1 MGEAKRNFIKGR
13 MNKTVD
19 ERLVPD
25 GEYIDAL
32 NIRLG
37 STEASEVGSVENAK
51 GNTQITTLEYNGS
64 PLSANAKCI
73 GALDDS
79 ANETVYWFVHDP
91 ANVDMIVSYNT
102 ALDLLKYHVI
112 SIEVLNFNPDY
123 LITGVD
129 KIDDLLFFTDNYNPP
144 RKINVNRNYPQ
155 PFGGPPPDT
164 DGVTAEALNVIKAP
178 PSAAPGLTLAEVVAE
193 NNYLETRFVR
203 FAYRYRYRDNEYS
216 ALSQFTDYAFENG
229 IFNLDPATNLNEG
242 MRNRYNAAVVS
253 FNTGGSEVI
262 GIDVCFKLS
271 TDPTIRVIER
281 YKKSEQGWPDSSTQ
295 QITFTGQKIHTVLP
309 DAEILRLYDNVPKL
323 AQAQTLMGNRLMY
336 GNYVEQYDVDT
347 RMRHTVDLITRQT
360 NTAYGVATIQNG
372 TNYTVDLSTPTSA
385 VNAVAKF
392 DYSGEDYNLFAGG
405 SLTMSFTI
413 VHRSFS
419 GGAAPTTPL
428 QSINIIWSY
437 NIPNNYNNLF
447 ELVNASEFQALV
459 NTYSPISGL
468 DCNSVTTLSDVFNC
482 RVIEN
487 LAEASSTFQL
497 NNSGITTLP
506 QPFLLTSNI
515 STPNEFTLQIPAV
528 QYLSSGSSTD
538 AYEYFELTSVD
549 TLISSTTSSK
559 SLHSNRDYEVG
570 VVYMDDYKRSTN
582 VLTSSTNTITIPASA
597 STSINKLQVT
607 LPTSMIPPSWA
618 TSYKFALKESADNYE
633 VIYSNFTYENTLGD
647 GYWLRLEGEDQAKV
661 EVGSELIVK
670 YDSYGATQSQIKT
683 AVLEKVSQPTNFLD
697 PNNTST
703 VEQVPG
709 LYIRVVPDGY
719 SLEGLGGSFTKG
731 EKTAIATSTGTGG
744 DSFSFYSSAIGSNPA
759 RDGWQNGYA
768 WVDYPLFEY
777 GGGRIAIQSGAIVNL
792 QFEFFRPDVFTCG
805 GPNGASRCQLNIS
818 IISNSDYSDFVQF
831 FNAQNVGAQI
841 LAQVNCEIE
850 CEQESGPNIF
860 TPSIFG
866 QLVDADS
873 ATPFGPNAGN
883 NQIYFYERP
892 SQPNLLYMRFLNG
905 TPTYGGFGQSVVNGD
920 AKTSVNISI
929 ANPGTQVCFETVPS
943 ATNPDVFYE
952 SSENFAITGGY
963 HTGNIQNQSATQAG
977 IVELDFY
984 NCYTFGN
991 GVESQKV
998 EDSILGSKMELGAR
1012 TLLSSNQEYKE
1023 AHRFADIT
1031 YSGVYNDESNINKLN
1046 EFNLGLLNFKPL
1058 EDIYGTIQKMSGR
1071 KSDVLVLQEDRI
1083 SYVLAGKNLLSD
1095 AGGGSALTTVPE
1107 VLGTQIARV
1116 EEYGISLNPES
1127 FAEFGFDK
1135 YFTDAK
1141 RGAVILLRGS
1151 SAQNEQLEVISKAGM
1166 RSWFRD
1172 LFNTSFDTQK
1182 LGGYDPYM
1190 DEYVVSSNDVKLP
1203 IERPCIPCGITQN
1216 LSLPANDTYEYCVDV
1231 GTAVGPIVISWG
1243 AGPGATPEVSAEFG
1257 GTTYGPSPT
1266 SPITITNNSSEYTR
1280 VDVTVTSPAGA
1291 VNFPITVNCPTTNE
1305 IDLILITLN
1314 NDSDAGKTI
1323 HNQTYFESG
1332 SYDSA
1337 TFQTPI
1343 ELQGGDNP
1351 VVSQYTVLTGNQ
1363 GEFIFPPDSSTVYIQ
1378 SNKIGTDN
1386 FQFDPAACK
1395 FLYHTSNTEYNN
1407 TPVDIGNLLNVSTAL
1422 TNDPITPNQNFYQ
1435 GTFTMP
1441 TALNYTYLIWDYRT
1455 SSGIELC
1462 TSAASALDAACNC
1475 PSTNTYYLDGSTF
1488 YNSQTVYTNAD
1499 LSTVAPNQFYALP
1512 NTLTTREQVAGLLQ
1526 PAVTYL
1532 SCLKACNSF
1541 VEDNRFNTA
1550 YYEYEVN
1557 LGSATGVSV
1566 ITFTPGNAGDP
1577 PIGIE
1582 VTYDGVTT
1590 SDVSAT
1596 SILDASVSPVTSF
1609 FNGPIYGD
1617 DSGTCGI
1624 TTGTIILDD
1633 YAYSASSGQF
1643 AATGTTTPITLT
1655 ASDYD
1660 TTSGGPGSYILYVS
1674 KTSTTPSTV
1683 SLTLYNPC
1691 SLDDSNWRVDVGCPA
1706 PLASFSASAMNPS
1719 SAACSDTIDSTFYH
1733 IPVAPGTQPGQPA
1746 RRDWMFKDV
1755 NGVARADAGY
1765 YKIGPD
1771 AGSST
1776 GYQIQVDGNGVIV
1789 QKNPCP

>member
-112 SIEVLNFNPDY
+112 SVEVLNFNPEY

-129 KIDDLLFFTDNYNPP
+129 KIDNLLFFTDNYNPP

-155 PFGGPPPDT
+155 PFGSPAI
-164 DGVTAEALNVIKAP
+164 DGVTDEALNVIKAP
-178 PSAAPGLTLAEVVAE
+178 PSAAPGLTLAEVGAG

-203 FAYRYRYRDNEYS
+203 FAYRYRFRDNEYS
-216 ALSQFTDYAFENG
+216 ALSQFTDYAFENSV
-229 IFNLDPATNLNEG
+229 FNLDPATNLNEG

-271 TDPTIRVIER
+271 TDSTIRVIER

-347 RMRHTVDLITRQT
+347 EMRHTVDLITRQR
-360 NTAYGVATIQNG
+360 NTAQGVATIQSG
-372 TNYTVDLSTPTSA
+372 TTYTIDVSTPTTA
-385 VNAVAKF
+385 VDAVAKF

-405 SLTMSFTI
+405 SLILDFTI

-419 GGAAPTTPL
+419 GSAAPTTPL
-428 QSINIIWSY
+428 QSINIIWTY

-447 ELVNASEFQALV
+447 ELVNDSPFQALV

-468 DCNSVTTLSDVFNC
+468 NCNSVTSLSDVFNC
-482 RVIEN
+482 RVIQN
-487 LAEASSTFQL
+487 LDNASSTFEL

-506 QPFLLTSNI
+506 QSFLLTSNI
-515 STPNEFTLQIPAV
+515 STPHEFTLQIPAV
-528 QYLSSGSSTD
+528 QYLSSDSSTD
-538 AYEYFELTSVD
+538 AYEYFEITDVN
-549 TLISSTTSSK
+549 TLVSSTTSSK

-570 VVYMDDYKRSTN
+570 VVYMDKYNRSTN

-633 VIYSNFTYENTLGD
+633 VIYSNFTYINTLGD

-670 YDSYGATQSQIKT
+670 YDSSGPTQSQIKT
-683 AVLEKVSQPTNFLD
+683 SVLEKVSQPTNFLN

-703 VEQVPG
+703 IEQVPG

-719 SLEGLGGSFTKG
+719 NLQGLGGSFTDG
-731 EKTAIATSTGTGG
+731 ERTAVGTSPGTGG
-744 DSFSFYSSAIGSNPA
+744 ADFGFYAFSGTNGRTGWY
-759 RDGWQNGYA
+759 DGHP
-768 WVDYPLFEY
+768 WVDYPLFDST
-777 GGGRIAIQSGAIVNL
+777 GQIAIQSGAIVTI
-792 QFEFFRPDVFTCG
+792 QFEFFRGDVFTCG
-805 GPNGASRCQLNIS
+805 GPNGASRCQLNLS
-818 IISNSDYSDFVQF
+818 IISNSDYSNFVQF
-831 FNAQNVGAQI
+831 FNAQNVAAQI

-850 CEQESGPNIF
+850 CEQDSGPNE
-860 TPSIFG
+860 FG
-866 QLVDADS
+866 VMGNLVDAD
-873 ATPFGPNAGN
+873 AAGAEPFTPIENQ
-883 NQIYFYERP
+883 NQIYFYTRP
-892 SQPNLLYMRFLNG
+892 STQPNMLYMRFLNG
-905 TPTYGGFGQSVVNGD
+905 TPTYGGGYGFLLEGGD
-920 AKTSVNISI
+920 ARTSVNISI

-952 SSENFAITGGY
+952 SSENFAITGGF

-1012 TLLSSNQEYKE
+1012 TLLSSNQDYKE

-1046 EFNLGLLNFKPL
+1046 EFSLGLLNFKPL
-1058 EDIYGTIQKMSGR
+1058 EDIYGTIQKLSGR
-1071 KSDVLVLQEDRI
+1071 KSDILVLQEDRI

-1095 AGGGSALTTVPE
+1095 AGGGSALTSVPE

-1190 DEYVVSSNDVKLP
+1190 DEYVVSSNDIKLP

-1231 GTAVGPIVISWG
+1231 GTAVGDIVISWG
-1243 AGPGATPEVSAEFG
+1243 AGPGAAPTVQAEFG
-1257 GTTYGPSPT
+1257 STTYGPST
-1266 SPITITNNSSEYTR
+1266 SSPITIPNNSSEYTR
-1280 VDVTVTSPAGA
+1280 VDVTVTANAGA
-1291 VNFPITVNCPTTNE
+1291 VNFPITVNCPNTNE
-1305 IDLILITLN
+1305 INLILITLN
-1314 NDSDAGKTI
+1314 NDSDDGDTI
-1323 HNQTYFESG
+1323 HNQAYFESG

-1351 VVSQYTVLTGNQ
+1351 VVAQYTVLTGNQ
-1363 GEFIFPPDSSTVYIQ
+1363 GEFIFPPDGSTVYIQ

-1395 FLYHTSNTEYNN
+1395 FLYHTSNTLYNN

-1441 TALNYTYLIWDYRT
+1441 VAQNYTYLIWDYRT

-1462 TSAASALDAACNC
+1462 DSVTSALDAACNC
-1475 PSTNTYYLDGSTF
+1475 PGGTTTYYLDGSTF

-1532 SCLKACNSF
+1532 SCLKACDSF
-1541 VEDNRFNTA
+1541 VQDNRNNQA

-1624 TTGTIILDD
+1624 TTGTVVLYD
-1633 YAYSASSGQF
+1633 YEYNVSGNGWF
-1643 AATGTTTPITLT
+1643 VTGGTTPITLA

-1755 NGVARADAGY
+1755 NGVTRADAGY

>member
-64 PLSANAKCI
+64 PLSPNARCI

-112 SIEVLNFNPDY
+112 SIQVLNFNPDY

-178 PSAAPGLTLAEVVAE
+178 PSAAPGLTLAEVGAG
-193 NNYLETRFVR
+193 NNYLETRFLR

-216 ALSQFTDYAFENG
+216 ALSQFTDYAFENE
-229 IFNLDPATNLNEG
+229 IFNLDSATNLNEG
-242 MRNRYNAAVVS
+242 MRNRFNAAVVS
-253 FNTGGSEVI
+253 FNAGGSEVT
-262 GIDVCFKLS
+262 GVDVCFKLS

-295 QITFTGQKIHTVLP
+295 QITFTGQKIHTILP

-347 RMRHTVDLITRQT
+347 QLRHTVDLIARQT
-360 NTAYGVATIQNG
+360 NTADGIATIQNG
-372 TNYTVDLSTPTSA
+372 VSYTIDLSNTTSA
-385 VNAVAKF
+385 VDAVAKF

-405 SLTMSFTI
+405 SLTLSFTI
-413 VHRSFS
+413 VHRTFS
-419 GGAAPTTPL
+419 GGNAPTTPL

-447 ELVNASEFQALV
+447 ELVNDSDFQTLV
-459 NTYSPISGL
+459 NGYSPIAGL
-468 DCNSVTTLSDVFNC
+468 DCNSVTFLSDVFNC

-487 LAEASSTFQL
+487 LANASSTFAL
-497 NNSGITTLP
+497 NGSGITSTQ
-506 QPFLLTSNI
+506 QPFLLTSDI
-515 STPNEFTLQIPAV
+515 STPDEFTLQIPAV
-528 QYLSSGSSTD
+528 QYLASNSSTD
-538 AYEYFELTSVD
+538 AYEYFELTNVD
-549 TLISSTTSSK
+549 TAISATASSK

-570 VVYMDDYKRSTN
+570 VVYMDEYKRSTN

-633 VIYSNFTYENTLGD
+633 VIYSNFRYANTLGN

-670 YDSYGATQSQIKT
+670 YSTSGPAQSQIKT

-697 PNNTST
+697 PNNTTS

-719 SLEGLGGSFTKG
+719 SLDGLGGSFTDG
-731 EKTAIATSTGTGG
+731 ERTAIATSTGTGG
-744 DSFSFYSSAIGSNPA
+744 DDFDFYSFSGVNG
-759 RDGWQNGYA
+759 RTGWYDGYA
-768 WVDYPLFEY
+768 WVDYPLFDSTSK
-777 GGGRIAIQSGAIVNL
+777 IPVQSGAIVNI

-805 GPNGASRCQLNIS
+805 GPNGASRCQLNVS
-818 IISNSDYSDFVQF
+818 IVSNSDYSDFVQF
-831 FNAQNVGAQI
+831 FNAQNVAQQI

-850 CEQESGPNIF
+850 CEQDSGPND
-860 TPSIFG
+860 FG
-866 QLVDADS
+866 VLGNLVNADA
-873 ATPFGPNAGN
+873 AGAQPFNPVENQ
-883 NQIYFYERP
+883 NQIYFYERQDT
-892 SQPNLLYMRFLNG
+892 QPDMLYMRFLNG
-905 TPTYGGFGQSVVNGD
+905 TPTYGGVGQLLVNAD

-963 HTGNIQNQSATQAG
+963 HTGNIQNQSATQSG

-1012 TLLSSNQEYKE
+1012 TLLSSNQDYKE

-1127 FAEFGFDK
+1127 FSEFGFDK

-1172 LFNTSFDTQK
+1172 LFNSSFDTQK

-1190 DEYVVSSNDVKLP
+1190 DEYVVSSNDIKIP
-1203 IERPCIPCGITQN
+1203 IDRPCIPCGITQN
-1216 LSLPANDTYEYCVDV
+1216 LSLAANDTYEYCVDV

-1243 AGPGATPEVSAEFG
+1243 AGPGATPTVQAEFG
-1257 GTTYGPSPT
+1257 GTTSGPSTT
-1266 SPITITNNSSEYTR
+1266 SPITITNSSSEHTR
-1280 VDVTVTSPAGA
+1280 VDVTVTAPAEGG

-1314 NDSDAGKTI
+1314 NDSDDGDTI

-1343 ELQGGDNP
+1343 ELQGGTNP
-1351 VVSQYTVLTGNQ
+1351 VVAQYTVLTGNQ
-1363 GEFIFPPDSSTVYIQ
+1363 GEFIFPPNGSTVYIQ

-1407 TPVDIGNLLNVSTAL
+1407 TPAEIGNLLNVATAL
-1422 TNDPITPNQNFYQ
+1422 TNDPATPNQDFYQ

-1441 TALNYTYLIWDYRT
+1441 TAQNYTYLIWDYRT

-1462 TSAASALDAACNC
+1462 DSAASAIDAACNC
-1475 PSTNTYYLDGSTF
+1475 PGGTTTYYLDGSTF
-1488 YNSQTVYTNAD
+1488 YNSQTIYTNAD

-1532 SCLKACNSF
+1532 SCLKACDSSVADTRNNF
-1541 VEDNRFNTA
+1541 A
-1550 YYEYEVN
+1550 HYEYEVN

-1596 SILDASVSPVTSF
+1596 SILDATVSPATSF

-1624 TTGTIILDD
+1624 TTVPVVLDD
-1633 YAYSASSGQF
+1633 YEYSVSSGQF
-1643 AATGTTTPITLT
+1643 VATTTTTPITLA

-1674 KTSTTPSTV
+1674 KTATTPSTV

-1706 PLASFSASAMNPS
+1706 PLTSFTASAMNPS
-1719 SAACSDTIDSTFYH
+1719 SAVCSDAIDSTFYH
-1733 IPVAPGTQPGQPA
+1733 IPVAPGTQPGQPS

-1771 AGSST
+1771 AGSPT

>member
-51 GNTQITTLEYNGS
+51 GNTQITTLEYNGF

-112 SIEVLNFNPDY
+112 SIQVLNFNPDY

-155 PFGGPPPDT
+155 PFGSPSPTT

-178 PSAAPGLTLAEVVAE
+178 PSAAPGLTLAEVGAG

-216 ALSQFTDYAFENG
+216 ALSQFTDYAFENS
-229 IFNLDPATNLNEG
+229 IFNLQASTNLNEG

-262 GIDVCFKLS
+262 GVDVCFKLS

-347 RMRHTVDLITRQT
+347 QLRHTVDLVTRQT
-360 NTAYGVATIQNG
+360 NTADGVATIENG
-372 TNYTVDLSTPTSA
+372 ASYTIDLSSTTPA
-385 VNAVAKF
+385 VDAVAKF
-392 DYSGEDYNLFAGG
+392 DYSGEDYSLFSGG
-405 SLTMSFTI
+405 SLTLSFTI

-419 GGAAPTTPL
+419 GGDAPTTPL
-428 QSINIIWSY
+428 QSINIIWTY

-447 ELVNASEFQALV
+447 ELVNADEFQTLV
-459 NTYSPISGL
+459 NGYSPIAGL
-468 DCNSVTTLSDVFNC
+468 DCNSVTFLSDVFNC

-487 LAEASSTFQL
+487 LANASSTFTL
-497 NNSGITTLP
+497 NGSGINTP
-506 QPFLLTSNI
+506 SQPFLLTSNI
-515 STPNEFTLQIPAV
+515 STPDEFTLQIPAV
-528 QYLSSGSSTD
+528 QYLASNSSTD
-538 AYEYFELTSVD
+538 AYEYFELTDVN
-549 TLISSTTSSK
+549 TVISSTTSSK

-570 VVYMDDYKRSTN
+570 VVYMDEYKRSTN

-618 TSYKFALKESADNYE
+618 TSYKLALKESADNYE
-633 VIYSNFTYENTLGD
+633 VIYSNFTYENTLGE

-670 YDSYGATQSQIKT
+670 YSTSGPAQSQIKT

-719 SLEGLGGSFTKG
+719 SLDGLGGSFTDG
-731 EKTAIATSTGTGG
+731 ERTAIATSTGTGG
-744 DSFSFYSSAIGSNPA
+744 ADFDFYSFSGVNG
-759 RDGWQNGYA
+759 RTGWYDGYA
-768 WVDYPLFEY
+768 WVDYPLFDST
-777 GGGRIAIQSGAIVNL
+777 GKIPVQAGAIVNI

-805 GPNGASRCQLNIS
+805 GTNGASRCQLNVS
-818 IISNSDYSDFVQF
+818 IVSNSDYSDFVQF
-831 FNAQNVGAQI
+831 FNAQNVAQQI

-850 CEQESGPNIF
+850 CEQDSGPN
-860 TPSIFG
+860 TFG
-866 QLVDADS
+866 VLGNVINADAS
-873 ATPFGPNAGN
+873 GAQPFAPLENQ
-883 NQIYFYERP
+883 NQIYFYTRTA
-892 SQPNLLYMRFLNG
+892 SQPNMLYMRFLNG
-905 TPTYGGFGQSVVNGD
+905 TPTYGSWGQNIVNAD

-952 SSENFAITGGY
+952 SSENFAIAGGY
-963 HTGNIQNQSATQAG
+963 HTGNIRNQSATQAG

-1012 TLLSSNQEYKE
+1012 TLLSSNQDYKE

-1172 LFNTSFDTQK
+1172 LFNSSFDTQK

-1190 DEYVVSSNDVKLP
+1190 DEYVVSNNDIKLP
-1203 IERPCIPCGITQN
+1203 IDRPCLPCGITQN
-1216 LSLPANDTYEYCVDV
+1216 LSLGANDTYEYCVDV
-1231 GTAVGPIVISWG
+1231 GTAVGSIVISWG
-1243 AGPGATPEVSAEFG
+1243 AGPGATPTVQAEFG
-1257 GTTYGPSPT
+1257 GTQYGPSTT
-1266 SPITITNNSSEYTR
+1266 SPITIANSSSEYTR
-1280 VDVTVTSPAGA
+1280 VDVTVTAPAEGG

-1305 IDLILITLN
+1305 VNLILITLN
-1314 NDSDAGKTI
+1314 NDSDNGDTI

-1351 VVSQYTVLTGNQ
+1351 VVAQYTVLTGNQ
-1363 GEFIFPPDSSTVYIQ
+1363 GEFIFPPDGSTVYIQ

-1386 FQFDPAACK
+1386 FQFDPAVCK
-1395 FLYHTSNTEYNN
+1395 FLYHTSNTLYNN
-1407 TPVDIGNLLNVSTAL
+1407 TPVDISNLLNNATAL
-1422 TNDPITPNQNFYQ
+1422 TNDPTTPNQNFYQ

-1441 TALNYTYLIWDYRT
+1441 VAQNYTYLIWDYRT

-1462 TSAASALDAACNC
+1462 DSSSSAIDAACNC
-1475 PSTNTYYLDGSTF
+1475 PGGTTTYYLDGSTF

-1532 SCLKACNSF
+1532 SCLKACDTSVADRRQNL
-1541 VEDNRFNTA
+1541 A

-1566 ITFTPGNAGDP
+1566 IIFTPGNAGDP

-1596 SILDASVSPVTSF
+1596 SILDATVSPVTSF

-1624 TTGTIILDD
+1624 TTGTVVLDD
-1633 YAYSASSGQF
+1633 YEYSVSDGQF
-1643 AATGTTTPITLT
+1643 VSTGTTTPLTLT
-1655 ASDYD
+1655 TSDYD

-1674 KTSTTPSTV
+1674 KTSSTPSTV

-1691 SLDDSNWRVDVGCPA
+1691 NLDNSNWRVDVKCPA
-1706 PLASFSASAMNPS
+1706 PLASFTASAMNPS

-1733 IPVAPGTQPGQPA
+1733 IPVAPGTQPGQPSS
-1746 RRDWMFKDV
+1746 RDWMFKDV
-1755 NGVARADAGY
+1755 NGAARADAGY

>member
-51 GNTQITTLEYNGS
+51 GNTQITTLEYDGS

-112 SIEVLNFNPDY
+112 SVQVLNFNPDY

-155 PFGGPPPDT
+155 PFGSPAT

-178 PSAAPGLTLAEVVAE
+178 PSAAPGLTLAEVGAG

-229 IFNLDPATNLNEG
+229 IFNLEPATNLNEG

-262 GIDVCFKLS
+262 GVDVCFKLS

-347 RMRHTVDLITRQT
+347 EMRHTVDLITRQR
-360 NTAYGVATIQNG
+360 NTAQGVATIQNG
-372 TNYTVDLSTPTSA
+372 ANYTIDLSTPTTA

-405 SLTMSFTI
+405 SLILDFTI
-413 VHRSFS
+413 VHQSFS
-419 GGAAPTTPL
+419 GSAAPTTPL
-428 QSINIIWSY
+428 QSINIIWTY

-447 ELVNASEFQALV
+447 ELVNDSPFQALV
-459 NTYSPISGL
+459 NVYSPVSGL
-468 DCNSVTTLSDVFNC
+468 DCNSVTSLSDVFNC
-482 RVIEN
+482 RVIQN
-487 LAEASSTFQL
+487 LSNASSTFEL

-506 QPFLLTSNI
+506 QSFLLTSNI
-515 STPNEFTLQIPAV
+515 STPHEFTLQIPAV
-528 QYLSSGSSTD
+528 QYLSSSSSTD
-538 AYEYFELTSVD
+538 AYEYFELTAVN
-549 TLISSTTSSK
+549 TEISSTTSSK

-570 VVYMDDYKRSTN
+570 VVYMDEYKRSTN

-597 STSINKLQVT
+597 SASINKLQVT

-633 VIYSNFTYENTLGD
+633 VIYSNFTYANTLGE

-661 EVGSELIVK
+661 EVGSEIIVK
-670 YDSYGATQSQIKT
+670 YSSSGISQSQVKT
-683 AVLEKVSQPTNFLD
+683 SVLEKVSQPTNFLN

-703 VEQVPG
+703 IEQVPG
-709 LYIRVVPDGY
+709 LYIRVVPNGY
-719 SLEGLGGSFTKG
+719 SLDGLGGSFTDG
-731 EKTAIATSTGTGG
+731 ERTAIATSTGAGG
-744 DSFSFYSSAIGSNPA
+744 ADFDFYSFSGVNG
-759 RDGWQNGYA
+759 RTGWYDGYA
-768 WVDYPLFEY
+768 WVDYPLFDST
-777 GGGRIAIQSGAIVNL
+777 GKIPVQSGAIVNL

-818 IISNSDYSDFVQF
+818 IVSTSDYSDFVEF

-850 CEQESGPNIF
+850 CEQDSGPNSF
-860 TPSIFG
+860 TPLG
-866 QLVDADS
+866 NLVNADATG
-873 ATPFGPNAGN
+873 AQPFNPIENQ
-883 NQIYFYERP
+883 NQIYFYTRP
-892 SQPNLLYMRFLNG
+892 STQPNMLYMRFLNG
-905 TPTYGGFGQSVVNGD
+905 TPTYGSLVNAD

-929 ANPGTQVCFETVPS
+929 SNPGTQVCFETVPS

-1012 TLLSSNQEYKE
+1012 TLLSSNQDYKE

-1190 DEYVVSSNDVKLP
+1190 DEYVVSSNDIKLP
-1203 IERPCIPCGITQN
+1203 FDRPCIPCGITQN
-1216 LSLPANDTYEYCVDV
+1216 LSLPANDRYEYCVDV
-1231 GTAVGPIVISWG
+1231 GTAVGNIVISWG
-1243 AGPGATPEVSAEFG
+1243 AGPSAADPTVIAEFG
-1257 GTTYGPSPT
+1257 GTTYAPQGGAT
-1266 SPITITNNSSEYTR
+1266 QITIPNDSSEYTR

-1291 VNFPITVNCPTTNE
+1291 VNFPITVNCPNVRS
-1305 IDLILITLN
+1305 INLILITLN

-1337 TFQTPI
+1337 SFQTPI

-1363 GEFIFPPDSSTVYIQ
+1363 GEFIFPPDNSTVYIQ

-1386 FQFDPAACK
+1386 FQFDPAVCK
-1395 FLYHTSNTEYNN
+1395 FRYHTSNTEYTNN
-1407 TPVDIGNLLNVSTAL
+1407 PVEIGNLLTASTTL
-1422 TNDPITPNQNFYQ
+1422 TNDPTTPNQNFYQ
-1435 GTFTMP
+1435 GTFTIP
-1441 TALNYTYLIWDYRT
+1441 VPQIYTYLIWDYRT
-1455 SSGIELC
+1455 SSGIQLC

-1475 PSTNTYYLDGSTF
+1475 PGGTTTYYLDGSTF
-1488 YNSQTVYTNAD
+1488 YNSQTIYTNAD

-1532 SCLKACNSF
+1532 SCSKACGTYVF
-1541 VEDNRFNTA
+1541 DATYDNA
-1550 YYEYEVN
+1550 YYEFDFN
-1557 LGSATGVSV
+1557 LGFTTGVAV
-1566 ITFTPGNAGDP
+1566 ITFTPGSAGDP

-1590 SDVSAT
+1590 SDSSAT
-1596 SILDASVSPVTSF
+1596 SILDSSVSPATSF

-1617 DSGTCGI
+1617 DNNVCGVAIGTYI
-1624 TTGTIILDD
+1624 VEDYELD
-1633 YAYSASSGQF
+1633 
-1643 AATGTTTPITLT
+1643 AATGNFSLTGNTTSITLS

-1660 TTSGGPGSYILYVS
+1660 TTSGGPGSYVLYIS
-1674 KTSTTPSTV
+1674 KPNAAPS
-1683 SLTLYNPC
+1683 SASFALYNVC
-1691 SLDDSNWRVDVGCPA
+1691 SRLTSDWRVSVTCPA
-1706 PLASFSASAMNPS
+1706 PLASFTASATNPS
-1719 SAACSDTIDSTFYH
+1719 GSACSDAIDSTLYH
-1733 IPVAPGTQPGQPA
+1733 IPVAPGTQSGQPA
-1746 RRDWMFKDV
+1746 VRDWVFKDV
-1755 NGVARADAGY
+1755 NGVGRADAGY

-1776 GYQIQVDGNGVIV
+1776 GYQIRVDANGVIV
-1789 QKNPCP
+1789 AKNPCP